1 MAGLVIVIPPEEEA
15 EVVVELVEVPE
26 EPEPDEELEP
36 DEVPEELEPDEEPE
50 EPELVEDPEEPDE
63 DPEELEPDEEP
74 EVPELDDEPEEPV
87 PDEELDDGG
96 AMTGELPEA
105 VRALVLVL
113 PQPVPNTAAAVS
125 RQKAR
130 EEFLNMFT
138 GSLLKSVE

>member
-1 MAGLVIVIPPEEEA
+1 LAGLVIVIPPEEEA

-50 EPELVEDPEEPDE
+50 EPDE

-74 EVPELDDEPEEPV
+74 EVPELDDEPEEPE